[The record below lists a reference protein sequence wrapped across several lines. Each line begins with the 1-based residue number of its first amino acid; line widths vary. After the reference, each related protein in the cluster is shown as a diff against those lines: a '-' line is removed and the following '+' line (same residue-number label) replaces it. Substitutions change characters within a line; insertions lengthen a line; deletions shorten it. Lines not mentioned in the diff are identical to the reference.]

1 LRTLLTSKLDL
12 VTYCVKQDV
21 PFTEFENWSSILAIV
36 KRIAAGETDVK
47 TVAAEGHEDFKK
59 RHNKN

>member
-1 LRTLLTSKLDL
+1 
-12 VTYCVKQDV
+12 
-21 PFTEFENWSSILAIV
+21 LATV

-47 TVAAEGHEDFKK
+47 KVAAEGYEEFKK